1 MSREHDSGS
10 RGRQPTGS
18 DAGQAA
24 QNDPRMMQVQ
34 QLVQAA
40 RVYNRQHPDKAAEF
54 SKLTGIDPANFRA
67 VRAWQLA
74 HGQRGDGRIGSA
86 TLKAAQAEKEP
97 AEKQQ
102 ESGGDGGT
110 GSEGN
115 PSATKEVGQEGGQP
129 KHASNTVA
137 KRGHSKE
144 AKTITFGQDEGST
157 VEGDNDTSVGG
168 EILENPTLMDN
179 ILDGAGHL
187 GKTESDPSE
196 TLIRTG
202 DAANQVND
210 ANKVREVVEGG
221 EGKDVPWLKAVMA
234 PAIIDLIRQG
244 RYSDAAITLAKQFSP
259 SDCFEAI
266 LYATEKLGIEVG
278 RPALKWLVEYG
289 AEADVIF
296 ALGDWTYEGLNL
308 IAEAHEKGDAK
319 SRIRMY
325 ARAFADGFLNGN
337 KADGGRAGAATA
349 EQKEAVEF
357 GIRDGSRTVGSYG
370 AAAPAIAKELLR
382 RFGGDDGRVKHAI
395 MDGLMKRAG
404 LPGVW
409 S

>member
-10 RGRQPTGS
+10 RGRQPPGGGE
-18 DAGQAA
+18 DQAA
-24 QNDPRMMQVQ
+24 QTDPRMMQVQ

-40 RVYNRQHPDKAAEF
+40 RMYNRQHPDKAAEF
-54 SKLTGIDPANFRA
+54 TKLTGIDPANFRA

-74 HGQRGDGRIGSA
+74 HGQRGDGKIGPA
-86 TLKAAQAEKEP
+86 TLKAAHAEKGP
-97 AEKQQ
+97 AEKQPD
-102 ESGGDGGT
+102 SGDGSAG
-110 GSEGN
+110 GEGD
-115 PSATKEVGQEGGQP
+115 PSAKDGAEEGGGQP
-129 KHASNTVA
+129 KHASSAAGKGGHGKGA
-137 KRGHSKE
+137 KK
-144 AKTITFGQDEGST
+144 ITFGEDEGST

-179 ILDGAGHL
+179 ILDGGGHL
-187 GKTESDPSE
+187 GKVE
-196 TLIRTG
+196 TKQEALEGAG

-210 ANKVREVVEGG
+210 ANKVLEVVEGG

-234 PAIIDLIRQG
+234 PAILEMIREG
-244 RYSDAAITLAKQFSP
+244 NYGKAALTLAKQFSP

-278 RPALKWLVEYG
+278 RPVLEWLVTVG
-289 AEADVIF
+289 AEADVLF
-296 ALGDWTYEGLNL
+296 ALGDWTYQGLKL
-308 IAEAHEKGDAK
+308 ISEAHEKGDAK

-325 ARAFADGFLNGN
+325 ARAFADGFLEGKN
-337 KADGGRAGAATA
+337 ADGGRAGAATV
-349 EQKEAVEF
+349 EQKEAVKL
-357 GIRDGSRTVGSYG
+357 GLQDGSQTAGSYG
-370 AAAPAIAKELLR
+370 AAAPAIGKELLR
-382 RFGGDDGRVKHAI
+382 RFGGDDTKVKHAI